1 MKVGLVLVGMALA
14 AMLAI
19 GCGGTVVVTAT
30 PTATTIPTATP
41 TVAPTATPTPTAIP
55 TPTPVPT
62 ATAVP
67 MPDLRAACNKKIA
80 NVMRLWQ
87 IGMDGVELVDSGS
100 QISATGDYEEMA
112 TQMFSHISHLTDEEV
127 AYFLRWGQSISDED
141 LQSGAIFK
149 MFIRDLEDGEC

>member
-1 MKVGLVLVGMALA
+1 MKVGLVLGIHALA

-30 PTATTIPTATP
+30 PTATAIPTATP
-41 TVAPTATPTPTAIP
+41 TVAPTATPTPTALP

-67 MPDLRAACNKKIA
+67 MPDLRAACNKKMA
-80 NVMRLWQ
+80 NVMRLLQ
-87 IGMDGVELVDSGS
+87 IGMDGVELFDSGS

-112 TQMFSHISHLTDEEV
+112 TQISGHIRHLTDEEV
-127 AYFLRWGQSISDED
+127 VYFIRWAQSISEED
-141 LQSGAIFK
+141 VPGTIFN

>member
-41 TVAPTATPTPTAIP
+41 TVAPTATPTPTA
-55 TPTPVPT
+55 VPT
-62 ATAVP
+62 
-67 MPDLRAACNKKIA
+67 PDLRAACNRKMA

-87 IGMDGVELVDSGS
+87 VGMEARWGSVELFDSGS
-100 QISATGDYEEMA
+100 QISATGDYDEMVR
-112 TQMFSHISHLTDEEV
+112 QMLGHFRDLTDEEV